1 MNRLLSV
8 LVSLTTATA
17 IAAEEP
23 KPHTDL
29 YGDPLPPGAVMRYG
43 TIRLRHA
50 DADVAFLKDGKRII
64 SCGYDGETR
73 IWDVATGKQSKS
85 KRLFPSEM
93 SSTIVASALSRG
105 GEIYSVWDGKT
116 VYFYD
121 TNTGKERG
129 RITPVEMPRRFLIV
143 TFSPDGK
150 LLGLQRPGEGS
161 SYQVEIWNVSDFK
174 KLQTIIVP
182 LELKLSSLVFRWDGK
197 QLAGMAEKDDGTG
210 KLGGVLFDLFLWDAA
225 SGKRIGTRNNLRRV
239 DPDSLAFSPDG
250 KTLTLWDGAKVE
262 LQLLDAET
270 LKPKSSIKRPW
281 TIRFDFV
288 VESAFSPNGRYLAT
302 VVGLRNRNIR
312 SAVVLWDLADS
323 NKTQLLATE
332 GPRVAFSSDSN
343 RLICHDEGGEIRL
356 FDTASG
362 RLLHPRPGHTCG
374 ELALALS
381 PDGKLMA
388 SGDRN
393 GILHLWD
400 STTSKRLRTMETP
413 ELDITACLFS
423 PDGKRV
429 VAIGKTGDS
438 GSMVVGPPER
448 IVSQVWN
455 VADGKALRRIE
466 TEGFGVAPYAVALSA
481 DGKRL
486 AMVLPCDNDPPEQLV
501 VWDLTTGKR
510 TLQRSYK
517 LEDRVD
523 PTDKNGKLRM
533 AHAAFAPD
541 GERLTVWRGD
551 RVGIAEVS
559 SGCLLAKLPKGVE
572 SPVVFSPDGQFLAA
586 TIRKPSENDPLF
598 NEIKGLSLI
607 EVSSGQEVHR
617 LPFEAMGLASLTFTK
632 DGRGLLAAFL
642 PSSVDNHGMLES
654 PKLRVWDTVTGAL
667 RQEREWPENIA
678 SRYNDSRSLSL
689 LALPGC
695 GVATAMK
702 EGDIL
707 VWDWGLSP
715 KQAHKPERDLGR
727 AELETV
733 WSDLSADAHKAYRA
747 VETMTS
753 APAQTLPF
761 FRGRLRPA
769 TAKDPVIDKL
779 IVDLESD
786 SFEKRQ
792 ASTRNLTRLHYRAEP
807 MLRRVLRDKPSLE
820 MRRRIE
826 AILTEPRIPKAE
838 DLRNLRA
845 ITVLERIG
853 TPEAR
858 RILEKLA
865 GGADAPETRA
875 AKAALVRLQHRSPSA
890 TGRTSP

>member
-1 MNRLLSV
+1 MNRVLSL

-17 IAAEEP
+17 LAAEEP
-23 KPHTDL
+23 KPRTDL
-29 YGDPLPPGAVMRYG
+29 YGDPLPPGAVLRYG
-43 TIRLRHA
+43 TIRLRHESA
-50 DADVAFLKDGKRII
+50 NVAFLKDGKRII
-64 SCGYDGETR
+64 SCGHDGEMR

-116 VYFYD
+116 VYLYD

-129 RITPVEMPRRFLIV
+129 RITPVDMPRRFLIV

-174 KLQTIIVP
+174 KLQTIIIP
-182 LELKLSSLVFRWDGK
+182 HELKLSSLVFRWDGK

-210 KLGGVLFDLFLWDAA
+210 KLGGVLIDLFLWDAA

-250 KTLTLWDGAKVE
+250 
-262 LQLLDAET
+262 
-270 LKPKSSIKRPW
+270 
-281 TIRFDFV
+281 
-288 VESAFSPNGRYLAT
+288 
-302 VVGLRNRNIR
+302 
-312 SAVVLWDLADS
+312 
-323 NKTQLLATE
+323 
-332 GPRVAFSSDSN
+332 
-343 RLICHDEGGEIRL
+343 
-356 FDTASG
+356 
-362 RLLHPRPGHTCG
+362 
-374 ELALALS
+374 
-381 PDGKLMA
+381 
-388 SGDRN
+388 
-393 GILHLWD
+393 
-400 STTSKRLRTMETP
+400 
-413 ELDITACLFS
+413 
-423 PDGKRV
+423 
-429 VAIGKTGDS
+429 
-438 GSMVVGPPER
+438 
-448 IVSQVWN
+448 
-455 VADGKALRRIE
+455 
-466 TEGFGVAPYAVALSA
+466 
-481 DGKRL
+481 
-486 AMVLPCDNDPPEQLV
+486 
-501 VWDLTTGKR
+501 
-510 TLQRSYK
+510 
-517 LEDRVD
+517 
-523 PTDKNGKLRM
+523 
-533 AHAAFAPD
+533 
-541 GERLTVWRGD
+541 
-551 RVGIAEVS
+551 
-559 SGCLLAKLPKGVE
+559 
-572 SPVVFSPDGQFLAA
+572 QFLAA

-598 NEIKGLSLI
+598 NEVKGLSLI

-642 PSSVDNHGMLES
+642 PSSVDKQGMLES

-678 SRYNDSRSLSL
+678 SKYNESRSLSL
-689 LALPGC
+689 LALPGG
-695 GVATAMK
+695 GVATAMN

-747 VETMTS
+747 VEKMTS

-761 FRGRLRPA
+761 FRDHLRPA

-786 SFEKRQ
+786 SFEQRQ

-826 AILTEPRIPKAE
+826 AILTEPRIPQAN

-858 RILEKLA
+858 RVLEKLA

-875 AKAALVRLQHRSPSA
+875 AKAALVRLQHRSSSE